1 MTWLLA
7 VCVPGLMMLSTFGLQ
22 RLESGLRTERTPAEE
37 AVAEYLRQAE
47 EARTQAPPRPVP
59 QEPRPVEVH
68 HLLGVDEPGLP
79 TRSYAHARPNPQF
92 HRTRYVNPV

>member
-22 RLESGLRTERTPAEE
+22 RLESGLHTDRTPADE
-37 AVAEYLRQAE
+37 AVAEYLRLAE
-47 EARTQAPPRPVP
+47 EARKQAPPRPAP
-59 QEPRPVEVH
+59 EQPRPVEVH
-68 HLLGVDEPGLP
+68 HRLDVEEPGLP

-92 HRTRYVNPV
+92 HRTRYANPV